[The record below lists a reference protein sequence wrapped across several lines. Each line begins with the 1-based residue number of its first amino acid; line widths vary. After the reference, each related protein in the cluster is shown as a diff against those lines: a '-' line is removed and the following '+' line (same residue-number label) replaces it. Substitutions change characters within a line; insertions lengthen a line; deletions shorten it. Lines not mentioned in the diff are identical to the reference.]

1 MTSTKHLFTALAAL
15 FLLGGDALAASVT
28 CQSRNNQREE
38 CGLRGRGEVVLVR
51 ITEQPSRTAQPL
63 GSVTRVLGEHANSKD
78 GAEGVETG
86 RVAREAFLLGPS
98 LTGVLTRME
107 RDGLIERSRCP
118 QDARRTVVRATQL
131 GLSKVAKL
139 SEAIEAHYAWMES
152 ELGKQKLA
160 QLYQLLDAVIQLE
173 TTPMEEAVEEME

>member
-1 MTSTKHLFTALAAL
+1 MKKQTFVHRNLPR
-15 FLLGGDALAASVT
+15 LLLQA
-28 CQSRNNQREE
+28 REAVMMHTRPSLRE
-38 CGLRGRGEVVLVR
+38 HGLSDQQWRVL
-51 ITEQPSRTAQPL
+51 
-63 GSVTRVLGEHANSKD
+63 RVLGEHANRVES
-78 GAEGVETG
+78 AEGVETG

-107 RDGLIERSRCP
+107 RDGLIERSRCA
-118 QDARRTVVRATQL
+118 QDARRTVIRATPL

-173 TTPMEEAVEEME
+173 TSPAEEAVHEME

>member
-1 MTSTKHLFTALAAL
+1 MKKQTFVHRNLPRLLLQAREAVMTHTRPSL
-15 FLLGGDALAASVT
+15 
-28 CQSRNNQREE
+28 REH
-38 CGLRGRGEVVLVR
+38 GLSDQQWRVL
-51 ITEQPSRTAQPL
+51 
-63 GSVTRVLGEHANSKD
+63 RVLGEHANRVES
-78 GAEGVETG
+78 AEGVETG

-107 RDGLIERSRCP
+107 RDGLIERSRCA
-118 QDARRTVVRATQL
+118 QDARRTVIRATPL

-173 TTPMEEAVEEME
+173 TSPAEEAVHEME

>member
-1 MTSTKHLFTALAAL
+1 MKKQAFVHRNLPRLLLQAREAVMTHTRPSL
-15 FLLGGDALAASVT
+15 
-28 CQSRNNQREE
+28 REH
-38 CGLRGRGEVVLVR
+38 GLSDQQWRVL
-51 ITEQPSRTAQPL
+51 
-63 GSVTRVLGEHANSKD
+63 RVLGENAHFD
-78 GAEGVETG
+78 EGVETG

-107 RDGLIERSRCP
+107 RDGLIERRRCP
-118 QDARRTVVRATQL
+118 QDARSTVVRATEL

-139 SEAIEAHYAWMES
+139 SEAIEAHYAFMES

-173 TTPMEEAVEEME
+173 TFHTELSSEEMA

>member
-1 MTSTKHLFTALAAL
+1 MKKQAFIHRNLPRLLLQAREAVMTHTRPSL
-15 FLLGGDALAASVT
+15 
-28 CQSRNNQREE
+28 REH
-38 CGLRGRGEVVLVR
+38 GLSDQQWRVL
-51 ITEQPSRTAQPL
+51 
-63 GSVTRVLGEHANSKD
+63 RVLGEHANRGKN
-78 GAEGVETG
+78 AEGVETG

-107 RDGLIERSRCP
+107 RDGLIERSRCA
-118 QDARRTVVRATQL
+118 QDARRTVIRATQL

-173 TTPMEEAVEEME
+173 TSPADEAVHEMESIR